1 MYHIGFQEHV
11 VASGEKVL
19 GPGLVEVYVVGA
31 PLCTIPPKK
40 NRGLNPPSCVAP

>member
-11 VASGEKVL
+11 ITPGEKVL

-31 PLCTIPPKK
+31 PLYTIPPKK
-40 NRGLNPPSCVAP
+40 NRGLNPRSRVAP